1 MGLGSDSLSVVIV
14 CDGCIHVHEYDH
26 DNDGHHDLGDS
37 DSDYDLLSGFRD
49 GGVFLA
55 FDVLLRDL
63 LGVGL
68 TLTMSIGVLSFV
80 NLLINLSVVFLVHPL
95 SLVSL
100 LKYFSASLTATS
112 YVFDLGL
119 KYA

>member
-1 MGLGSDSLSVVIV
+1 MGLGCDSCGVVIV
-14 CDGCIHVHEYDH
+14 YGDYIHVHEYDH

-37 DSDYDLLSGFRD
+37 DSDYDLLSGFR
-49 GGVFLA
+49 GGVFRA
-55 FDVLLRDL
+55 FGGLLRDL
-63 LGVGL
+63 LGLGL
-68 TLTMSIGVLSFV
+68 TLTTSIGVLSFV

>member
-1 MGLGSDSLSVVIV
+1 MGG
-14 CDGCIHVHEYDH
+14 
-26 DNDGHHDLGDS
+26 S
-37 DSDYDLLSGFRD
+37 DSDYGVLIDVRECDVFR
-49 GGVFLA
+49 A
-55 FDVLLRDL
+55 FDGLLRDL
-63 LGVGL
+63 LGLGL
-68 TLTMSIGVLSFV
+68 NLTMSIGVLSFV

-112 YVFDLGL
+112 YVFDLGV